1 MSKIIFDISMSLDG
15 FIAGSNVSPAL
26 PMGEGGEQLHDWL
39 FGKKT
44 DIDKKVITELIETSG
59 AVIVGGRTY
68 SLGIDHGWEG
78 RSPFQVPA
86 FVLTRHV
93 PEKLIEGFTFVTTGI
108 ESAITQAKAV
118 AGDKNIWIMG
128 GATIAQQYIK
138 AGIPDEI
145 HIHLIPV
152 LLGSG
157 TRLFDHPMSKQVE
170 LEKIE
175 SMETPAAVHLRYRV
189 VKQIKVQSIKK
200 QIIDFNR
207 D

>member
-1 MSKIIFDISMSLDG
+1 MSLDG
-15 FIAGSNVSPAL
+15 FIAGPNVSPEF

-39 FGKKT
+39 FDKKT
-44 DIDKKVITELIETSG
+44 GIDTEVINELLEASG

-68 SLGIDHGWEG
+68 NLGIDSGWGG

-108 ESAITQAKAV
+108 ESAITQAKAA

-145 HIHLIPV
+145 HIHLIPI

-157 TRLFDHPMSKQVE
+157 TRLFDHPMSKQIE
-170 LEKIE
+170 LEKIKLIE
-175 SMETPAAVHLRYRV
+175 SPAATHFQFRV
-189 VKQIKVQSIKK
+189 IK
-200 QIIDFNR
+200 
-207 D
+207 

>member
-15 FIAGSNVSPAL
+15 FIAGPNVSPEL
-26 PMGEGGEQLHDWL
+26 PMGEGGKQLHDWL
-39 FGKKT
+39 FNKKT
-44 DIDKKVITELIETSG
+44 DIDTKVLTGLIETSG

-68 SLGIDHGWEG
+68 SLGIDHGWGG

-108 ESAITQAKAV
+108 ESAITQAKAA

-145 HIHLIPV
+145 HIHLIPL
-152 LLGSG
+152 LLGGG

-170 LEKIE
+170 LEKIRLIE
-175 SMETPAAVHLRYRV
+175 SPAATHFQFRV
-189 VKQIKVQSIKK
+189 IK
-200 QIIDFNR
+200 
-207 D
+207 

>member
-1 MSKIIFDISMSLDG
+1 MSKVIFDISISLDG
-15 FIAGSNVSPAL
+15 FIAGPNASPEL

-39 FGKKT
+39 FAKKT
-44 DIDKKVITELIETSG
+44 DIDTVVINELIETSG

-68 SLGIDHGWEG
+68 NLGIDSGWGG

-86 FVLTRHV
+86 FILTRHV

-108 ESAITQAKAV
+108 ESAITQAKAA

-145 HIHLIPV
+145 HIHLIPL

-157 TRLFDHPMSKQVE
+157 TRLFDHPISKQVK
-170 LEKIE
+170 LEKMKLI
-175 SMETPAAVHLRYRV
+175 ETPAATHLRYRV
-189 VKQIKVQSIKK
+189 VSK
-200 QIIDFNR
+200 
-207 D
+207 

>member
-15 FIAGSNVSPAL
+15 FIAGPNLSPQL

-39 FGKKT
+39 FAKKT
-44 DIDKKVITELIETSG
+44 GIDTEVINELIETSG

-68 SLGIDHGWEG
+68 NLGIDSGWEG
-78 RSPFQVPA
+78 CSPFKVPA

-93 PEKLIEGFTFVTTGI
+93 PEKLIEGFTFVTSGI
-108 ESAITQAKAV
+108 ENAIIQAKAA

-128 GATIAQQYIK
+128 GATIAQQYVK

-157 TRLFDHPMSKQVE
+157 TRLFDHPMPKQVE
-170 LEKIE
+170 LKKIKLI
-175 SMETPAAVHLRYRV
+175 ETPAATHLRYRV
-189 VKQIKVQSIKK
+189 VRK
-200 QIIDFNR
+200 
-207 D
+207 

>member
-15 FIAGSNVSPAL
+15 FIAGSNVSPEL
-26 PMGEGGEQLHDWL
+26 PMGEGGERLHDWL
-39 FGKKT
+39 FAKKT
-44 DIDKKVITELIETSG
+44 DIDTKVLTELIETSG

-68 SLGIDHGWEG
+68 SLGIDHGWG
-78 RSPFQVPA
+78 GLSPFQVPA

-93 PEKLIEGFTFVTTGI
+93 PEKLIEGFTFVTTGT

-157 TRLFDHPMSKQVE
+157 TRLFDHPISKQVA
-170 LEKIE
+170 LEKIKLI
-175 SMETPAAVHLRYRV
+175 ETPAATHFQFRV
-189 VKQIKVQSIKK
+189 IK
-200 QIIDFNR
+200 
-207 D
+207 